1 MTIDRKDMRMV
12 RSSLYTIVLA
22 AVASGSLMPL
32 QAAEIALYDATY
44 RVVTGDGGGEP
55 GQSGEIRQRLGR
67 ECRDWV
73 YSQDA
78 EFELPDNQAM
88 AWQTST
94 RESMDATEY
103 QFDMTTRSDGSLDHV
118 QGTAVMNAYS
128 GRAVFTGP
136 ESAVLRM
143 EPETLFPTQF
153 TSALIDRAESGDRY
167 FSVPVFSGVD
177 GRQVVQV
184 TAVIGDPF
192 DAPPAGTTASLLGHR
207 GWPIT
212 LAYFND
218 GGDGDM
224 RYQVHVDLL
233 ENGIARSIEFQD
245 GDLRLSISISTIEF
259 VAPADC

>member
-1 MTIDRKDMRMV
+1 MV
-12 RSSLYTIVLA
+12 RSGLYTIVLTA
-22 AVASGSLMPL
+22 ATSASLMPL

-44 RVVTGDGGGEP
+44 RVVAGDSGRE
-55 GQSGEIRQRLGR
+55 SGEIRQRLGR
-67 ECRDWV
+67 DCRDGV
-73 YSQDA
+73 YSRDA
-78 EFELPDNQAM
+78 AFVLPDNQVM
-88 AWQTST
+88 SWQTST

-103 QFDMTTRSDGSLDHV
+103 QFDRTTQRDGSPDHI

-128 GRAVFTGP
+128 GRAVFTGS
-136 ESAVLRM
+136 ESTVLRM

-153 TSALIDRAESGDRY
+153 TSSLIDHAESGDRY

-177 GRQVVQV
+177 GHQVVQV

-192 DAPPAGTTASLLGHR
+192 DAPPAGTTAGLLGHR
-207 GWPIT
+207 GWPVT

-233 ENGIARSIEFQD
+233 ENGIARSMEFQA
-245 GDLRLSISISTIEF
+245 GDLRLSISISAIEF
-259 VAPADC
+259 VAPAEC